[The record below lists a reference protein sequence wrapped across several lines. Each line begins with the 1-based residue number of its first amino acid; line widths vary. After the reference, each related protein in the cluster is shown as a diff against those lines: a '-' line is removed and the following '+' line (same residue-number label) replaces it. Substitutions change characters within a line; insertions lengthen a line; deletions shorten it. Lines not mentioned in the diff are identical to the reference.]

1 MAFQQDP
8 RHAKARQE
16 FLRQAQTG
24 ATFKHSSYPSSHFEV
39 LPSGQLHEMNTQRG
53 MGTVQSM
60 APYLET
66 GQVSFT
72 SQAPGV
78 LSESE
83 YAAAQSAHGKVAT
96 MSGDEIRANLAASS
110 PQTIEHIIPGNLAST
125 AEATHEPM
133 DPQTAAA
140 KQAIVA
146 AGGDPTPEAVR
157 AHTLSGT
164 SQRDTG
170 TAKDDSDVTSPD
182 SSLDAPA
189 PAPVAPSA
197 TPSGAPAPAPVAP
210 SATPSGAPGAGPAFP
225 HDLAHSLGQMAGY
238 ALGSAGG
245 PAGAVMGAAAGG
257 LLAKAMTGKLAPGE
271 VAKTAFATIGG
282 AIAGKAG
289 SMVGSALGGMF
300 GGGDQ
305 AGGGGGDVGAGSGG
319 GAVTVPGGGPGGEE
333 EMVRLLREMSMNIK
347 VLVNDGLFIKGNH
360 GRTAGTI

>member
-24 ATFKHSSYPSSHFEV
+24 ATFKHSSYTSSHFEV
-39 LPSGQLHEMNTQRG
+39 LPSGQLHVMNTQRG

-140 KQAIVA
+140 KH
-146 AGGDPTPEAVR
+146 PFW
-157 AHTLSGT
+157 
-164 SQRDTG
+164 QRV
-170 TAKDDSDVTSPD
+170 VTRLPKQ
-182 SSLDAPA
+182 LGH
-189 PAPVAPSA
+189 
-197 TPSGAPAPAPVAP
+197 TPSPERHRETRAPPRTI
-210 SATPSGAPGAGPAFP
+210 AT
-225 HDLAHSLGQMAGY
+225 
-238 ALGSAGG
+238 
-245 PAGAVMGAAAGG
+245 
-257 LLAKAMTGKLAPGE
+257 
-271 VAKTAFATIGG
+271 
-282 AIAGKAG
+282 
-289 SMVGSALGGMF
+289 
-300 GGGDQ
+300 
-305 AGGGGGDVGAGSGG
+305 
-319 GAVTVPGGGPGGEE
+319 
-333 EMVRLLREMSMNIK
+333 
-347 VLVNDGLFIKGNH
+347 
-360 GRTAGTI
+360 